1 MKSNS
6 RLILYILINILISA
20 VTTLTVLWIWEKA
33 HPMPDPFQP
42 IPATVNQNTE
52 GTENNSPS
60 DIPSIDLLNENIDVI
75 IRTVVGAGDLN
86 VEYVEIYNQ
95 SNGAVDMTG
104 WQLVDNEDQ
113 RFIFP
118 TLILNSGGAIKVY
131 SKNGN
136 NTVIEL
142 YWQADA
148 PVWQSGETVSLLDSS
163 SDLIATYSIP

>member
-1 MKSNS
+1 
-6 RLILYILINILISA
+6 
-20 VTTLTVLWIWEKA
+20 
-33 HPMPDPFQP
+33 
-42 IPATVNQNTE
+42 
-52 GTENNSPS
+52 
-60 DIPSIDLLNENIDVI
+60 
-75 IRTVVGAGDLN
+75 
-86 VEYVEIYNQ
+86 
-95 SNGAVDMTG
+95 MTG

-118 TLILNSGGAIKVY
+118 TLILNNGGAIKVY